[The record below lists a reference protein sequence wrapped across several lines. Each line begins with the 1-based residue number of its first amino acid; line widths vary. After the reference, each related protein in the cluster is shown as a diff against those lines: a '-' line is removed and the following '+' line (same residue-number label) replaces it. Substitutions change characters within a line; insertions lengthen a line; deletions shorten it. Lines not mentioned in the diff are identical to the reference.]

1 MHKIIETDQSRP
13 GVCTEAG
20 LAQAQFNLSG
30 ILANRAEDSGT
41 SEGESRLSDAVISER
56 LERSAMLAHRARKVL
71 LKPHPLGPLKGS
83 AYDQQR
89 QQFDSTPSLDA
100 NFNGVPKEHELAL
113 FDHLQPVFDGR
124 FTGLHLLQYLQD
136 QDSRR

>member
-30 ILANRAEDSGT
+30 ILATRAEDSST
-41 SEGESRLSDAVISER
+41 SEGESRLSDAVISGR
-56 LERSAMLAHRARKVL
+56 LEESAMLAHRARKVL
-71 LKPHPLGPLKGS
+71 LKPHPLGPLTR
-83 AYDQQR
+83 ADEQQS
-89 QQFDSTPSLDA
+89 QQVDSTPSLSVD
-100 NFNGVPKEHELAL
+100 FNTFPKEHELAL